1 MVQKSR
7 MKNQPEYK
15 FENLTEEE
23 ASVIVSSLFRELHL
37 IEGQKQYKAGLI
49 RRIID
54 KVTIRDDGFRRS
66 SKLD

>member
-1 MVQKSR
+1 MRSEPSYR
-7 MKNQPEYK
+7 

-37 IEGQKQYKAGLI
+37 VENNKLYKADLI
-49 RRIID
+49 RQIIE
-54 KVTIRDDGFRRS
+54 KVTVRDDGPRRR